1 MKRILSLVGI
11 AALVALIGLT
21 AISAIAFAQD
31 GDDGTAWPFT
41 LRQRVHEVVA
51 EILGISVDEYDTA
64 VEQAHEQ
71 VLEEAVD
78 EGWLTQE
85 QAERMQE
92 QMADGYGPNMIGPG
106 AMGENR
112 GGMGGPRGGKFNTMP
127 GRGSMMN
134 GSQISPFDVAAEVL
148 GMPVN
153 DLLTELQSGKTLADV
168 AQEKGVDPQAIA
180 DAFLAQHSEWLA
192 EAVADGRLTQAQA
205 DDMQERAQ
213 SMIDAMLDHAMPFG
227 GRGGARGGFGLDG
240 DCPII
245 EPDDANDA

>member
-11 AALVALIGLT
+11 AALVAVVGL
-21 AISAIAFAQD
+21 AAVSAVAFAQA
-31 GDDGTAWPFT
+31 GDDGTAWPLN
-41 LRQRVHEVVA
+41 LRQRVHETAA
-51 EILGISVDEYDTA
+51 ELLGIPVDEYDTA
-64 VEQAHEQ
+64 IEQAHEQ
-71 VLEEAVD
+71 VLEEAVE

-92 QMADGYGPNMIGPG
+92 RMADGYGPNMIGPG
-106 AMGENR
+106 AMGSNR

-153 DLLTELQSGKTLADV
+153 DLLTELQGGKTLADV
-168 AQEKGVDPQAIA
+168 AAEKGVDPQTIA
-180 DAFLAQHSEWLA
+180 DAFLSQHSDWLA

-205 DDMQERAQ
+205 DDMQERAK
-213 SMIDAMLDHAMPFG
+213 SMIDTMLNQAMPFG
-227 GRGGARGGFGLDG
+227 GRGGARGGFGFDG

-245 EPDDANDA
+245 DSGNQNDA